1 VLGNQDLIRYIEVV
15 IHLQNQLKGA
25 KVVAIEAFRVDLK
38 DFSPRR
44 EAATDRGLGPL
55 LWREV
60 SEGHQSQPFGGADE
74 SVGGFFRALK
84 GEGHALKGDG
94 AEPPEP
100 LPIGVVVEPQKLDP
114 PSGWEEL
121 DLNVGAHRPES
132 GADEG
137 RDVRDGRRVVQE
149 GERQAILQEK
159 ITLGQPGFKEVR
171 PAFPAGGAVVAPG
184 GSRGPGGAKRKGR
197 RAEEARRSIGRARGG
212 RGGSTAVGRARRRQL
227 PAKRVLPTADDHAN
241 VKALG
246 WGNGLGGGGEW
257 ARQHRCRCRADTA
270 VRVWCQFDGLRRSVG
285 EGG

>member
-1 VLGNQDLIRYIEVV
+1 MNLLEVSS
-15 IHLQNQLKGA
+15 GRSRERDTPS
-25 KVVAIEAFRVDLK
+25 KVMGL
-38 DFSPRR
+38 SPRSR
-44 EAATDRGLGPL
+44 SRSEL
-55 LWREV
+55 LSNRR
-60 SEGHQSQPFGGADE
+60 S
-74 SVGGFFRALK
+74 LT
-84 GEGHALKGDG
+84 
-94 AEPPEP
+94 
-100 LPIGVVVEPQKLDP
+100 P

-171 PAFPAGGAVVAPG
+171 PAFPAVSVVVAPG